1 MAEENHFVKVVV
13 DGKRI
18 EDVDLCSGNPTGS
31 KCTYKVNRLNF
42 AFKIKQVHC
51 NAVTE

>member
-1 MAEENHFVKVVV
+1 MAEEDHFVKVVV

-18 EDVDLCSGNPTGS
+18 EDTDLCNGNPTGS

-42 AFKIKQVHC
+42 ALEIELHC
-51 NAVTE
+51 YAV